1 MHLAPKRAS
10 QHEHTRVNIQRLPP
24 PSAGAC
30 TEQVRLFCGRVS
42 SATAGGVHGLA
53 EEGENIL
60 VHSVPV
66 AAAFELVALNRIPN
80 GHTLI
85 SLLWLQ
91 NNIDTLRERW
101 G

>member
-1 MHLAPKRAS
+1 M
-10 QHEHTRVNIQRLPP
+10 
-24 PSAGAC
+24 
-30 TEQVRLFCGRVS
+30 
-42 SATAGGVHGLA
+42 HGLA

-66 AAAFELVALNRIPN
+66 ADAFELVAQNRIPN

-91 NNIDTLRERW
+91 NNIDALRERW